1 MFIFAIFEI
10 QISGDGLSRFMKLF
24 TDSAVFQG
32 DDEFSF
38 RFAKRIFNLAPI
50 LQGGNGKLSKAR
62 NTDASDG
69 YSIQYLN
76 FETFTNLE
84 TI

>member
-24 TDSAVFQG
+24 TDTAVFQG

-38 RFAKRIFNLAPI
+38 RFAKKGFSIWRLVYKVATAILAR
-50 LQGGNGKLSKAR
+50 LE
-62 NTDASDG
+62 
-69 YSIQYLN
+69 IQ
-76 FETFTNLE
+76 
-84 TI
+84 I